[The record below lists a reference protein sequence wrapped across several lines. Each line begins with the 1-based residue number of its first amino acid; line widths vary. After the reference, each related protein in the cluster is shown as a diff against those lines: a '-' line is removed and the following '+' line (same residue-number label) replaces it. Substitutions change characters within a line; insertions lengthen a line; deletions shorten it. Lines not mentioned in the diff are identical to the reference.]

1 MSLPIE
7 LWTDGSSLSN
17 PGPSGWAYICQY
29 TPTAKD
35 DEMPISVKIEKSQGY
50 RLSTNNRMEMMAII
64 HGVTEAIKCIDTKL
78 SDSKAIITFSDSQYC
93 INAISMRWLANWQ
106 KNNWVTKTGGMVKNK
121 DLWEEII
128 EVIKTAEEKGIVL
141 NWKWVKGHADNDMN
155 NRADQLAVAASNNA
169 SAYLVDEEYE
179 KLKKK

>member
-17 PGPSGWAYICQY
+17 PGPSGWAYVCQY
-29 TPTAKD
+29 TPITKD
-35 DEMPISVKIEKSQGY
+35 EEMPIPVKIEKSQGY

-64 HGVTEAIKCIDTKL
+64 NGVKEAMKCIDEKL
-78 SDSKAIITFSDSQYC
+78 SDSKAIITFSDSQYY
-93 INAISMRWLANWQ
+93 
-106 KNNWVTKTGGMVKNK
+106 
-121 DLWEEII
+121 
-128 EVIKTAEEKGIVL
+128 
-141 NWKWVKGHADNDMN
+141 MN
-155 NRADQLAVAASNNA
+155 NRADQLAVTASNNA